1 MGRHAR
7 RRQLAVGAG
16 VGRAA
21 ACRPDGKHTVWAT
34 FSEPG
39 VYVLRSRADDG
50 ALTADGQVTI
60 TVTR

>member
-1 MGRHAR
+1 M
-7 RRQLAVGAG
+7 GAG
-16 VGRAA
+16 VDRR
-21 ACRPDGKHTVWAT
+21 RPLPADGKVTVWAT